1 MLYYDK
7 TDISEGNCLTKGN
20 NRKECMTCHY
30 WFFNHRFKFQDYVW
44 NGCNVL
50 TMLSV
55 NISDTTIIIIK
66 NFDYFHII
74 YNISKSEA
82 IDLLESFVLQ
92 NYGYI

>member
-1 MLYYDK
+1 
-7 TDISEGNCLTKGN
+7 
-20 NRKECMTCHY
+20 
-30 WFFNHRFKFQDYVW
+30 
-44 NGCNVL
+44 
-50 TMLSV
+50 MLSV